1 MQDQVNNDTFDLL
14 ILWLIVIHFFKSP
27 CSLKKF

>member
-1 MQDQVNNDTFDLL
+1 MQGQVNNDNFDLL
-14 ILWLIVIHFFKSP
+14 ILWLIVIYFFKLS